1 MTKILKNKSE
11 VIISISLIVIALL
24 LTDPGNLFMP
34 TSIQMT
40 LLGFF
45 AVIYILLASLVYKEK
60 PKDEREAQI
69 LNQSSRLAFIGV
81 TSFLLIGIIIQ
92 SLQHNL
98 DSWLVWA
105 LVLIVAIKNL
115 SHYYLSRT

>member
-11 VIISISLIVIALL
+11 IIISISLIIIALL
-24 LTDPGNLFMP
+24 LTDPANLIMP
-34 TSIQMT
+34 TSVQMT

-69 LNQSSRLAFIGV
+69 LNQSSRLAFIGG
-81 TSFLLIGIIIQ
+81 TSFLLIGIIVQ
-92 SLQHNL
+92 SMQHNL